1 MLRSAKPDI
10 VRANVPAAAAGH
22 TDEDVYDRHAGN
34 VYRQALFT
42 LDDAE
47 MAEQVVS
54 DVLVEECVRPAVVA
68 RGQDARGRLAVSAYR
83 RCMEIAGNPAW
94 TARGTADHAGNFA
107 DSVGPGGLNARERG
121 ALGLV
126 LFSGP
131 GYRHAAVD
139 QGVPASDM
147 TPMLRAALA
156 KAAASEP
163 GPLRYAGQDQVW
175 P

>member
-1 MLRSAKPDI
+1 MPRFAKPEI
-10 VRANVPAAAAGH
+10 VRGNVPATAAGQ

-94 TARGTADHAGNFA
+94 TALRPADRAGNFA
-107 DSVGPGGLNARERG
+107 GSVGPGGLNARERG

-131 GYRHAAVD
+131 GYRHVAVD
-139 QGVPASDM
+139 LGVPASDM

-163 GPLRYAGQDQVW
+163 GPLPYASQERAW